1 MYKLSEEQRQLIL
14 FSLDKISVTGPDQ
27 GALLYNAANI
37 IRNLPQADGEEKEG
51 EA

>member
-1 MYKLSEEQRQLIL
+1 MYNLSEEDRQNVL
-14 FSLDKISVTGPDQ
+14 FSLSKISVTGPDQ

-37 IRNLPQADGEEKEG
+37 IRNLPQADNEEKEG